1 MPHSPTNPPPTSEGS
16 DIQMEGTTTEPDNTA
31 TTATTATSS
40 EDKNDIRDKGYDNAI
55 YYRSGGVEY
64 AL

>member
-16 DIQMEGTTTEPDNTA
+16 DIQMEGTTTEPDTA
-31 TTATTATSS
+31 TIATTATSS
-40 EDKNDIRDKGYDNAI
+40 KDKNGIRDKGYDNAI
-55 YYRSGGVEY
+55 YYGSGGVEY